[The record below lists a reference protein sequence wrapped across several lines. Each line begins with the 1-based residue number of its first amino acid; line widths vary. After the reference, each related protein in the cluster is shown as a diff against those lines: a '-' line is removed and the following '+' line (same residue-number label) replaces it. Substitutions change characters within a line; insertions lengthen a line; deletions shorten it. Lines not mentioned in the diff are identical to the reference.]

1 MILDLVILTIII
13 LIFIRGYRQGF
24 IVAVFSLLA
33 VLVGMACALKLSH
46 SLADFFNAKDIITS
60 SWGLFISY
68 LILFLGALYLVRT
81 IANIIE
87 KAFRAMLLGWLNSL
101 AGGVLY
107 TLAGLLICSSLLW
120 LAERGDL
127 ISPELFDNSYACIY
141 LLPVA
146 PWAFDGIA
154 AILPAAREIF
164 ADAGDF
170 FADINQKLSDYVGID

>member
-1 MILDLVILTIII
+1 MLPDLVILAIII

-46 SLADFFNAKDIITS
+46 TLAAFLSEKNIITS

-68 LILFLGALYLVRT
+68 LVLFLGALYLVRT
-81 IANIIE
+81 FANLIE
-87 KAFRAMLLGWLNSL
+87 KAFRALLLGWLNSL

-107 TLAGLLICSSLLW
+107 ALAGLLICSSLLW
-120 LAERGDL
+120 LADRADL
-127 ISPELFDNSYACIY
+127 IPPEMFDNSYACRH

-146 PWAFDGIA
+146 PWVFDGIG
-154 AILPAAREIF
+154 AILPAVRDIF
-164 ADAGDF
+164 AEIEDF
-170 FADINQKLSDYVGID
+170 FSGLNQKLSDYVGAD

>member
-1 MILDLVILTIII
+1 MLPDLVISAILL

-46 SLADFFNAKDIITS
+46 TLATFLSENDIITS

-68 LILFLGALYLVRT
+68 VVLFLGALFLVRT
-81 IANIIE
+81 LANLIE

-101 AGGVLY
+101 TGGILY
-107 TLAGLLICSSLLW
+107 ALAGLLICSSLLW
-120 LAERGDL
+120 LADRADV
-127 ISPELFDNSYACIY
+127 IPPEMFDDSYACRY

-146 PWAFDGIA
+146 PWVFDGIG
-154 AILPAAREIF
+154 AILPAARDLFAEIE
-164 ADAGDF
+164 DF
-170 FADINQKLSDYVGID
+170 FSGLNHKLSDYVGAD